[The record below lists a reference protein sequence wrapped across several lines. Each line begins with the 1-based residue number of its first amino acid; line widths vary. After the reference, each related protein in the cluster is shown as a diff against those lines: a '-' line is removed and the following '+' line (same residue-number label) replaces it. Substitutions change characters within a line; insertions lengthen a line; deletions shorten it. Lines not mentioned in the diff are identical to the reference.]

1 MQVIVSLA
9 LLVQVIDAIFLV
21 LYVFKLFPKYL
32 NSSVLLGSAAVM
44 LFACKYNTFLH
55 LVAVCGSHAVCM

>member
-1 MQVIVSLA
+1 MQVMVSLA
-9 LLVQVIDAIFLV
+9 LLVQVVDAIFLV

-44 LFACKYNTFLH
+44 LFACKLKKSMNLS
-55 LVAVCGSHAVCM
+55 VCRT

>member
-1 MQVIVSLA
+1 MQVMVSLA

-44 LFACKYNTFLH
+44 LFACKSN
-55 LVAVCGSHAVCM
+55 